1 MKDGQI
7 IKITRWAGQHYKRP
21 IYAHFFRRSE
31 GLIEFIHAKPFFLR
45 QWGDGPF
52 ILEAHEDTW
61 EVVPDDEVPSYVL
74 VAIAKKALLD

>member
-52 ILEAHEDTW
+52 IL
-61 EVVPDDEVPSYVL
+61 
-74 VAIAKKALLD
+74 